1 MEIEI
6 LKMADWH
13 QYVGLAGTALYIG
26 SYFLLQAGKIRGES
40 IAYAVSNLLAAALVL
55 FSLSY
60 KFNLASTLIQV
71 SWIMISL
78 VGLYRIYSSK
88 QDSGTPLET

>member
-1 MEIEI
+1 MT
-6 LKMADWH
+6 DWH
-13 QYVGLAGTALYIG
+13 QIVGLSGTVLYIG

-40 IAYAVSNLLAAALVL
+40 ITYSILNLLAASLVL

-71 SWIMISL
+71 SWILISL
-78 VGLYRIYSSK
+78 IGLARILIQK
-88 QDSGTPLET
+88 QRKDTLVTS